1 MHRLSENNPL
11 ARSLSEF
18 ATRPSSEKPI
28 PLFVLGVA
36 RSGTTYLHH
45 LLADHPRI
53 RMSYEGGL
61 VREGPYYYERC
72 QSRLG
77 DRAEFD
83 QLLDRFAEIDA
94 EEKLNAW
101 LVDVINQHRDA
112 LFVEH
117 QANPSFENLVEFIY
131 MKPQPVPCWGNKMLR
146 VEACPDLMR
155 RWPDAKIVILVRDPR
170 AVYASQQK
178 FFNTRLGYS
187 AVYWNSHTDWTWANA
202 VDPRRFLVFKYEEFV
217 EAPERFLDCIF
228 QATGV
233 YDPAITRKILEA
245 QPPHRQ
251 SVDKWRE
258 SLSQEQ
264 IRQIEELCFEEM
276 QRYGYT
282 PEFATGQK
290 RLGSLKRGWEMFREY
305 GHEIPWDLDWWR
317 RKRVLQRFLRTIRG

>member
-1 MHRLSENNPL
+1 MAEAVFCLPGNFTGDNWRCS
-11 ARSLSEF
+11 RSTNRGGALMQLGIHHIE
-18 ATRPSSEKPI
+18 TLIYLLGPI
-28 PLFVLGVA
+28 GQV
-36 RSGTTYLHH
+36 SG
-45 LLADHPRI
+45 
-53 RMSYEGGL
+53 
-61 VREGPYYYERC
+61 
-72 QSRLG
+72 
-77 DRAEFD
+77 
-83 QLLDRFAEIDA
+83 RFAHFGTPGEVDA
-94 EEKLNAW
+94 MGIA
-101 LVDVINQHRDA
+101 
-112 LFVEH
+112 
-117 QANPSFENLVEFIY
+117 
-131 MKPQPVPCWGNKMLR
+131 
-146 VEACPDLMR
+146 
-155 RWPDAKIVILVRDPR
+155 
-170 AVYASQQK
+170 
-178 FFNTRLGYS
+178 
-187 AVYWNSHTDWTWANA
+187 
-202 VDPRRFLVFKYEEFV
+202 

-245 QPPHRQ
+245 QPPHRK